1 MQKLEFA
8 GRNGHTKEHY
18 TYVLHEQTH
27 RMVLV
32 DNNLFAACRYIL
44 STYKSI
50 KENVYFAR
58 SAKEIKFKDAMAGVA
73 MSVLD

>member
-1 MQKLEFA
+1 
-8 GRNGHTKEHY
+8 
-18 TYVLHEQTH
+18 
-27 RMVLV
+27 MVLV

-58 SAKEIKFKDAMAGVA
+58 LAKEIKFKDALAGVA
-73 MSVLD
+73 MLVLD